1 MKKFFFECVKGSPHE
16 MNDYKLLI
24 KSFELSTLPNNHTL
38 IRGLDNLSNIN
49 SKLNT
54 ENVFDLSINQYK
66 EMLKYYNNNSDYP
79 KIDK

>member
-1 MKKFFFECVKGSPHE
+1 MKKIFIILF
-16 MNDYKLLI
+16 LLT
-24 KSFELSTLPNNHTL
+24 SCSSS
-38 IRGLDNLSNIN
+38 DNLSNVN
-49 SKLNT
+49 SNLNT

>member
-1 MKKFFFECVKGSPHE
+1 MKKIILILI
-16 MNDYKLLI
+16 LLT
-24 KSFELSTLPNNHTL
+24 SCS
-38 IRGLDNLSNIN
+38 GADNLSNMN
-49 SKLNT
+49 SNLDT

>member
-1 MKKFFFECVKGSPHE
+1 MKKIFIILF
-16 MNDYKLLI
+16 LLT
-24 KSFELSTLPNNHTL
+24 SCSTS
-38 IRGLDNLSNIN
+38 DNLTNVNSN
-49 SKLNT
+49 LNA